1 MSAGEAGSG
10 AGEYGPDAG
19 DDNMTAEALE
29 EVKIVVVGDGAV
41 GKTCLCHVFV
51 KREFPHGYEPTI
63 FENYTE
69 IVDVANKVRLNK
81 LILKNFGSE
90 CADSHPTW
98 TSSLSAAG
106 AVWDLRCHAFCRI
119 RFRES

>member
-1 MSAGEAGSG
+1 MDLIRCFSVLCATEMSAAGEAGS
-10 AGEYGPDAG
+10 AAVEDGPDAG
-19 DDNMTAEALE
+19 DGKGTAAAEAEAVE

-69 IVDVANKVRLNK
+69 TVDVGNKVK
-81 LILKNFGSE
+81 HHYGQS
-90 CADSHPTW
+90 
-98 TSSLSAAG
+98 
-106 AVWDLRCHAFCRI
+106 
-119 RFRES
+119 